1 VRSKVPCTLFV
12 SCINKMNVDTSL
24 GGVTG
29 PFFEVSEYRSSLNS
43 CRIEWSIN
51 LFNRESSIPPGKNTL
66 LWDFSQLR
74 DGKLPILSLRHLHF
88 ILVGSSFVVK
98 GMKCILERYRYERK
112 GHFFAEKVTSSKSQ
126 SSTSTARYPSVEGN
140 IDFSSKRGPPL
151 RMASMSLVVSYI
163 TA

>member
-1 VRSKVPCTLFV
+1 
-12 SCINKMNVDTSL
+12 MNVDTSL

-98 GMKCILERYRYERK
+98 GMKGILERYRTK
-112 GHFFAEKVTSSKSQ
+112 EKVISLQ
-126 SSTSTARYPSVEGN
+126 
-140 IDFSSKRGPPL
+140 KR
-151 RMASMSLVVSYI
+151 SLLPNLSPQRQQRD
-163 TA
+163 THP